1 MKRYTIGIDFG
12 TLSGRAVLMNVET
25 GEIVATSVYEYP
37 HAVIDTEL
45 DGKTLPVNTAL
56 QHPADYLGVLET
68 TIRAVLHEA
77 DVSANEVIGLGYDF
91 TGCTMLPVDENA
103 VPLCFYEKY
112 KNEPNAY
119 VKLWK
124 HHASQKEADDCTRVA
139 AERGEPWLGSYGGKI
154 SSEWLIPK
162 ILQILRESPEVY
174 RDTAR
179 FLEAADWLT
188 WLLTDVESHSIPFAG
203 YKALWNEVD
212 GYPSE
217 EYFAALDPEMK
228 NIVGT
233 KLSKKLL
240 GLEEIAGTLS
250 EKGAELTGL
259 KVGTKVS
266 VPLLDAHA
274 SMPAIGLDRGG
285 TLMLILG
292 TSGVQMLHSKK
303 RVEICGTSGV
313 VLGGVIPNLYSY
325 EAGSACCG
333 DHFDWFVKNS
343 VPSSY
348 EAEAKEKGIG
358 LHQLLTEK
366 ASKISVGE
374 SGLLA
379 LDWFNGNRCVLS
391 DSELKGMILG
401 ITLRTRPEEIYRAL
415 IEATAYGTRIIF
427 DNFLNHGMKI
437 DRIVASGGIAEKNE
451 MLVQIY
457 ADVLGRPITVSD
469 AKMSASRGSAIYAA
483 VAGGAYTDIHEAVRA
498 LAVTTGKTYAPIEEN
513 VKRYE
518 QLYAEYQRLHD
529 YFGRGENDVMH
540 RLSALAKEAA
550 KGN

>member
-25 GEIVATSVYEYP
+25 GEIAATAVYEYP
-37 HAVIDTEL
+37 HAVIDAEL
-45 DGKTLPVNTAL
+45 NGKSLPVNTAL

-68 TIRAVLHEA
+68 TIRSVLCEA
-77 DVSANEVIGLGYDF
+77 NVSADAVIGLGYDF
-91 TGCTMLPVDENA
+91 TSCTMLPVDENA
-103 VPLCFYEKY
+103 VPLCFLEKY
-112 KNEPNAY
+112 KDEPNAY

-139 AERGEPWLGSYGGKI
+139 AERNETWLESYGGKI
-154 SSEWLIPK
+154 SSEWLVPK

-188 WLLTDVESHSIPFAG
+188 WLLTGVESHSIPFAG
-203 YKALWNEVD
+203 YKAFWNEVD

-217 EYFAALDPEMK
+217 EYFAALHPEMK

-233 KLSKKLL
+233 KLSEKLS
-240 GLEEIAGTLS
+240 GLEEIAGALS

-259 KVGTKVS
+259 KAGTPIS

-274 SMPAIGLDRGG
+274 SMPAIGLDKEG

-292 TSGVQMLHSKK
+292 TSGVQMLHSKN
-303 RVEICGTSGV
+303 RVNVQGVSGSV
-313 VLGGVIPNLYSY
+313 FGGIIPNLYSY

-343 VPSSY
+343 VPAEY
-348 EAEAKEKGIG
+348 EAQAKEKGIG

-366 ASKISVGE
+366 ASKLSVGE

-391 DSELKGMILG
+391 DSDLKGMILG
-401 ITLRTRPEEIYRAL
+401 MTLRTRPEEIYRAL

-427 DNFLNHGMKI
+427 DNFVNHGMKI

-483 VAGGAYTDIHEAVRA
+483 VAGGAYADIHEAVCA
-498 LAVTTGKTYAPIEEN
+498 LAVTTGKTVIPIEEN

-518 QLYAEYQRLHD
+518 RLYAEYQRLHD

-540 RLSALAKEAA
+540 RLSSLAREAA
-550 KGN
+550 QGN